1 MSNTSV
7 VPEQEFNRRRIFLIC
22 SLALFTIALSMSLR
36 ATVASDLKTIFL
48 DPIDFTQSATLI
60 AQALGITFLG
70 FSITL
75 FIISPFMDFIG
86 MGRALLI
93 AGSLIIVGNLTL
105 VFAGAFASGI
115 SNDMGVYWALWSGM
129 LLSGIAWGF
138 VEAAINPATA
148 VLYPE
153 DKVHRLNIL
162 HAWWPGGL
170 IAGGL
175 FGLLISAFDLNWQI
189 ALAVIFVPA
198 CAIIWLTV
206 GVKFP
211 KTESAEMDVSFGEML
226 QEIFK
231 RPSFF
236 IWFGAMFL
244 TAASELA
251 PGQWI
256 DLALTHTVG
265 MRGILLLV
273 YVSGIMFVLR
283 HFAGPIAHRLSPVG
297 LLWGSALLTSLG
309 LYFLSVANSPVTG
322 FLAAT
327 IWGAGV
333 CFMWPTMLASA
344 AERYPRGGAWTI
356 GLIGS
361 AGALSTYFVLPILG
375 AAYDKAKLKAA
386 GGEQAFAAMSAGSTE
401 HTETLVYAAEQSFQ
415 MVAYLPLAL
424 LVIFGGIWIADQ
436 RKNKAVSGD
445 PAKSEA

>member
-1 MSNTSV
+1 
-7 VPEQEFNRRRIFLIC
+7 
-22 SLALFTIALSMSLR
+22 
-36 ATVASDLKTIFL
+36 
-48 DPIDFTQSATLI
+48 
-60 AQALGITFLG
+60 
-70 FSITL
+70 
-75 FIISPFMDFIG
+75 

-93 AGSLIIVGNLTL
+93 AGSLIIFGNLIL
-105 VFAGAFASGI
+105 IFAGDIAAG
-115 SNDMGVYWALWSGM
+115 MGVYWALWTGM
-129 LLSGIAWGF
+129 LFSGIAWGF

-175 FGLLISAFDLNWQI
+175 FGLIITELGLNWQM
-189 ALAVIFVPA
+189 ALIIIFIPA
-198 CAIIWLTV
+198 LAIIWLII

-211 KTESAEMDVSFGEML
+211 QTESAGMDVSFSDML
-226 QEIFK
+226 KEIFK
-231 RPSFF
+231 QPSFF

-273 YVSGIMFVLR
+273 YVSGIMFILR

-309 LYFLSVANSPVTG
+309 LYMLSIASSPITG
-322 FLAAT
+322 LIAAT

-344 AERYPRGGAWTI
+344 AERYPRGGAWAI

-361 AGALSTYFVLPILG
+361 AGALSTYLVLPILG
-375 AAYDKAKLKAA
+375 AAYDKAKLTAA
-386 GGEQAFAAMSAGSTE
+386 GGEEAFAALTPGSAE
-401 HTETLVYAAEQSFQ
+401 HTNSLIFAAEQSFQ
-415 MVAYLPLAL
+415 MVAYLPLVL
-424 LVIFGGIWIADQ
+424 LVIFGGIWFSDKRKALAIAAAST
-436 RKNKAVSGD
+436 RS
-445 PAKSEA
+445 